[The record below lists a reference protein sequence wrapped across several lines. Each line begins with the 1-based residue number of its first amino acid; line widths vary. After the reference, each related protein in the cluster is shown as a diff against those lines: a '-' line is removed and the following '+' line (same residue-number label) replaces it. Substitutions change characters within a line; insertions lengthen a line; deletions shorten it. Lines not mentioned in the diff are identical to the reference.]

1 MIIVFVVIILFL
13 GYILGKEYVELEWL
27 IDIVIVVVWVVYVVV
42 FFGILVKCKIFYI
55 YVVNWF
61 FGVFII
67 IVVVLYI
74 VNSMVFFVLMGKF
87 YFIYVGVV
95 DVMV

>member
-1 MIIVFVVIILFL
+1 MIILFF
-13 GYILGKEYVELEWL
+13 GYILGKEYVELEWF
-27 IDIVIVVVWVVYVVV
+27 IDIVIVLVWVFYVVV

-55 YVVNWF
+55 YVANWF
-61 FGVFII
+61 FGVFIF

-74 VNSMVFFVLMGKF
+74 VNSMVIFVFMGKL
-87 YFIYVGVV
+87 YLIYLGVV